1 MRDPHV
7 VELRY
12 RLVLSGDDEF
22 RDPPPVE
29 RERDAFSMRLADDL
43 LTVTMKEHHPTIES
57 ARARVEPFVQSW
69 EISAALQYR
78 RRQVSFEYKDADVID
93 RDPPLPGE
101 PQVFEESEP
110 LILSVIV
117 SGSDRMTHRAYPS
130 PPDAFKASSD
140 VQLMWTRFDQYLE
153 GREPLPS
160 MAFFCLTVVEASLG
174 LCTKGRQNRP
184 AAATAYYID
193 KDILSTLGTLTSEHG
208 DATSARKAHDLKPL
222 TARAKHW
229 IQEAVL
235 VLIRRLG
242 EHAAEP
248 DTPKPMIT
256 MADLPSLKNG
266 DVS

>member
-93 RDPPLPGE
+93 RDPTPPGGLQIIN
-101 PQVFEESEP
+101 PSTMVVPATLFSP
-110 LILSVIV
+110 ILTVL
-117 SGSDRMTHRAYPS
+117 HREYPS
-130 PPDAFKASSD
+130 PPDAFVSSPD
-140 VQLMWTRFDQYLE
+140 VQLMWVRYEQYLN
-153 GREPLPS
+153 GKEPLPS
-160 MAFFCLTVVEASLG
+160 MAYFCLTVVAPADISRKDVSGLYNISL
-174 LCTKGRQNRP
+174 P
-184 AAATAYYID
+184 
-193 KDILSTLGTLTSEHG
+193 ILNTLSKLTSTRG
-208 DATSARKAHDLKPL
+208 DGTNARKAHNLEPL
-222 TARAKHW
+222 TSREEQW
-229 IQEAVL
+229 IREAVIL
-235 VLIRRLG
+235 LIRRLG
-242 EHAAEP
+242 EHAAAP
-248 DTPKPMIT
+248 DTPKQMIT